1 MDFYFFLI
9 MPELELRGLQE
20 SPPQHLMLLINKAFF
35 CFKSEMR
42 KIRVFKGNFQK
53 HVLFLSLGLL
63 RHRCFSVGAATVLR
77 VFNQM
82 PSLMM

>member
-35 CFKSEMR
+35 L
-42 KIRVFKGNFQK
+42 
-53 HVLFLSLGLL
+53 VL
-63 RHRCFSVGAATVLR
+63 
-77 VFNQM
+77 NQR
-82 PSLMM
+82 